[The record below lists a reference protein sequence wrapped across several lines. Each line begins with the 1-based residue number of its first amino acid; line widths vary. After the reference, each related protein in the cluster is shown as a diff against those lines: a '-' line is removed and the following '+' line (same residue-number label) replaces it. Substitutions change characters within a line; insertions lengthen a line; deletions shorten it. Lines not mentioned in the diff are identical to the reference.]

1 MPPQTASTPQEQVMR
16 SNSHPPSNHGHPG
29 QLRYNAPGRTL
40 KQRPREQRRN
50 KLLALGVGAPT
61 LGFSSL
67 CALGAMINITQNF
80 EAVML
85 VMLIIASIVSVLSII
100 AMTLGLKQR
109 ATTAL
114 IMDQRT
120 ERQLLELA
128 AESGGQLNAALLATK
143 TDLNLEESEEALTT
157 LARRQLADM
166 QLRHD
171 GSLTY
176 LFPTLM
182 SAQQLQQEQ
191 HLDHHHRREFDQQL
205 NAPRSPETTFD
216 FGASYDGSD
225 GSIEAGHAQ
234 HTAAHHTKKK

>member
-1 MPPQTASTPQEQVMR
+1 MPQEQVMR
-16 SNSHPPSNHGHPG
+16 SNSSPPSNHSPQG
-29 QLRYNAPGRTL
+29 QLRYHVPGRTL

-50 KLLALGVGAPT
+50 KLLAFGVGAPT

-67 CALGAMINITQNF
+67 CALGAMINLTQSF
-80 EAVML
+80 EAAML
-85 VMLIIASIVSVLSII
+85 VMLIIASVVSVLSIV
-100 AMTLGLKQR
+100 ALTLGLKQR

-143 TDLNLEESEEALTT
+143 SDLNLEESEEALTT

-176 LFPTLM
+176 LFPSLM
-182 SAQQLQQEQ
+182 SAQQLQQE
-191 HLDHHHRREFDQQL
+191 HLDQHDRHEFDQQL
-205 NAPRSPETTFD
+205 HASRAPETTFD

-225 GSIEAGHAQ
+225 GSIDTGHAQ
-234 HTAAHHTKKK
+234 HKAAHHTKNK